1 MKSTVL
7 LVHIQE
13 RGLSMDEQAPNCE
26 KMQAEQETA
35 RKAELESARQAG
47 IQDGIMQA
55 RYAEFCEQRMKL
67 KRSIYR
73 CRNSEYLFTAPH
85 GFSQ

>member
-1 MKSTVL
+1 
-7 LVHIQE
+7 
-13 RGLSMDEQAPNCE
+13 MDEQAPNCE

-35 RKAELESARQAG
+35 RKAEIESARQAG
-47 IQDGIMQA
+47 IQEGIMQA

-73 CRNSEYLFTAPH
+73 CRNSEYLFTVPH